1 MDIVEEWIEGCYRV
15 TTSPSHPKILQKLS
29 FTQIKN
35 SPKKISSFS
44 QFFIKHINFYN

>member
-1 MDIVEEWIEGCYRV
+1 MDIGEECIEGCYRV
-15 TTSPSHPKILQKLS
+15 TTSSTHPKILQKLS